1 MRSVVDPGSNHEGST
16 RHAAPFPAR
25 VSRKPTVPLQLG
37 PTGKRPSASNQKP
50 INSRAGRGEVALLT
64 ESPASASSPRTTPTG
79 HRSTTHL
86 FFSFSLHLANRRPS
100 TLPTQAPGPGA
111 KSRTSSTGGVLCDGE
126 DAKRTGSRRHVARRA
141 RRQGTPAPPDPSAL
155 AALGRLLVA
164 VRAAGRPISAQ
175 FASTECLV

>member
-37 PTGKRPSASNQKP
+37 PTGKRPSASNQEP
-50 INSRAGRGEVALLT
+50 INSRAWRGEVVLQS
-64 ESPASASSPRTTPTG
+64 SPASASSPRTTPTG

-100 TLPTQAPGPGA
+100 TLPTQAQDAEQVVRAVFSATARTRSGTR
-111 KSRTSSTGGVLCDGE
+111 SRS
-126 DAKRTGSRRHVARRA
+126 HVARRA

-155 AALGRLLVA
+155 AALGDSWWRFGRLGV
-164 VRAAGRPISAQ
+164 Q
-175 FASTECLV
+175 FPPNLLRRSVWFSWF

>member
-1 MRSVVDPGSNHEGST
+1 MRSVVDTGSNHEGST

-37 PTGKRPSASNQKP
+37 PTDKRPSASNQKP
-50 INSRAGRGEVALLT
+50 INSRAGRGEVVLQS
-64 ESPASASSPRTTPTG
+64 SPASASSPRTTPTG

-86 FFSFSLHLANRRPS
+86 FFSFSPHLANRRPS
-100 TLPTQAPGPGA
+100 TLPTQGPKPPGPGA

-141 RRQGTPAPPDPSAL
+141 RRQGTPAAPDPSAL

-164 VRAAGRPISAQ
+164 VRAAGRPNSA
-175 FASTECLV
+175 